1 MRESQA
7 ATKRGADMASF
18 AEEETPSELGAPKAP
33 TELDLATQRGADVAA
48 WAEEESVARAEGD
61 EQDWERLLATNELKE
76 AAAAVLK
83 ARAADSDC
91 ESFVSISNDG
101 RVKDGVWAAVR
112 SPPIPTHREP
122 FSNSLLTGPPLELRD
137 HGVSEPASRNEWDGE
152 VAAVTQNEALG
163 LRQTQKLTEL
173 LAHSP
178 PPPLPPPR
186 PTSLS
191 RSCAA
196 PWPSWR

>member
-1 MRESQA
+1 MEATSELLESACRCGPAVQPSRSAAPDPASPESDASSVEERISSWENLASAAKRGEEEMRESQA

-61 EQDWERLLATNELKE
+61 EARAEGDEQDWERLLATNELKE

-101 RVKDGVWAAVR
+101 RVKDGVWAA
-112 SPPIPTHREP
+112 
-122 FSNSLLTGPPLELRD
+122 D
-137 HGVSEPASRNEWDGE
+137 
-152 VAAVTQNEALG
+152 
-163 LRQTQKLTEL
+163 
-173 LAHSP
+173 
-178 PPPLPPPR
+178 R
-186 PTSLS
+186 P
-191 RSCAA
+191 
-196 PWPSWR
+196 WNFEIME